1 MTNTLPEPQ
10 FIERDP
16 AIIEQQVFADW
27 ESQTSITLT
36 PNQPEWMMLKVIAYR
51 ETLVRIAI
59 QEACKQNLLAFARFP
74 MIDYLGQLL
83 TTPRLGPSFARTTMR
98 FAAETEPAVPVPI
111 PAETRVRTKNSLA
124 VFRVL
129 ADTALPAD
137 TLYVDVLVEATVA
150 GTHANGYLPG
160 QVSELVDATP
170 GIDSVE
176 NITLTAGG
184 AGTESDTRYQERLL
198 RAPDRY
204 STAGATASY
213 EYHALS
219 ASGAIE
225 DVYVFSPEPLV
236 VHVVL
241 LDDGG
246 SITPEI
252 IDLVEAALAPETV
265 RPQTDTVVV
274 LASTSDD
281 WTLDA
286 SLTLY
291 ADADPS
297 TTLLAAQTAAAE
309 LVASRRKLGRSA
321 RIEQIKAK
329 LSVPGVYGV
338 TVNSPMVDVD
348 VEPTSWARCVG
359 STVVVGGFASEP
371 MP

>member
-1 MTNTLPEPQ
+1 MTTTLPEPQ

-16 AIIEQQVFADW
+16 AVIEQQVFSDW
-27 ESQTSITLT
+27 EAQTGVALT

-51 ETLVRIAI
+51 ESLVRMAI
-59 QEACKQNLLAFARFP
+59 QEACKQNLLAYARFP

-83 TTPRLGPSFARTTMR
+83 GAPRLGPEFARTTIR
-98 FAAETEPAVPVPI
+98 FALETPAVSPIAI
-111 PAETRVRTKNSLA
+111 PAETRVRTQNGLA

-129 ADTALPAD
+129 EDAELPAGE
-137 TLYVDVLVEATVA
+137 LHVDVLIEAIVA
-150 GTHANGYLPG
+150 GTQANGYLPG

-184 AGTESDTRYQERLL
+184 AGTESDERYQERLL
-198 RAPDRY
+198 RAPDRQ
-204 STAGATASY
+204 STAGATATY
-213 EYHALS
+213 VYHALS

-252 IDLVEAALAPETV
+252 IALVAAALNPETV
-265 RPQTDTVVV
+265 RPQTETVVV
-274 LASTSDD
+274 LASDSDD
-281 WTLDA
+281 WTLDV

-297 TTLLAAQTAAAE
+297 TTLLAAQKAAAA
-309 LVASRRKLGRSA
+309 LIASRRKLGRSA
-321 RIEQIKAK
+321 RVEQIKAK
-329 LSVPGVYGV
+329 LAVPGVYSV
-338 TVNSPMVDVD
+338 TLNSPTTDVD
-348 VEPTSWARCVG
+348 VTPTSWARCVG
-359 STVVVGGFASEP
+359 NTVIVGGFSPEP